1 MKKFFCLTWIFIFIM
16 SATVFAEENFRTI
29 SVSGEGIVETSPD
42 RATISVGVVSRD
54 KDASKVQSESA
65 RTATEIINSVVA
77 LGVERKNI
85 RTGNYNFRQVTRTND
100 KGKRF
105 FDGYEVTNSVTIVV
119 DDIKIVGKVID
130 AALSHGANKVDSLQ
144 FGLRDKKNF
153 QLEALQLAVR
163 DARTKAEIVAREL
176 GRSIIGVKNVSI
188 HSTSISSPRYSKM
201 MMMADSVAAE
211 ENFETPIESGNLT
224 CSASVNVDF
233 EIN

>member
-1 MKKFFCLTWIFIFIM
+1 MQKVFCLALMLIFTF
-16 SATVFAEENFRTI
+16 SATVFAEENIRTI

-54 KDASKVQSESA
+54 KDASKVQAENA
-65 RTATEIINSVVA
+65 RTATEILNSVVA

-85 RTGNYNFRQVTRTND
+85 RTGNYNFRQVMRTND

-105 FDGYEVTNSVTIVV
+105 FDGYEVTNTVTIVV
-119 DDIKIVGKVID
+119 DDIKIVGRVID

-153 QLEALQLAVR
+153 QLEAIQLATR
-163 DARTKAEIVAREL
+163 DARAKAEIVAREL
-176 GRSIIGVKNVSI
+176 GRSIIGVRNVSVN
-188 HSTSISSPRYSKM
+188 SASISAPRHYKM
-201 MMMADSVAAE
+201 VAMDYGAADE
-211 ENFETPIESGNLT
+211 ENFETPIEGGNLT
-224 CSASVNVDF
+224 CTANVNIDF

>member
-1 MKKFFCLTWIFIFIM
+1 MRKICCLTLMLIFIL
-16 SATVFAEENFRTI
+16 SANVFAEENFRII

-54 KDASKVQSESA
+54 KDASKVQSDSA

-85 RTGNYNFRQVTRTND
+85 RTGNYNFRQVVRTND
-100 KGKRF
+100 KGKSF
-105 FDGYEVTNSVTIVV
+105 LDGYEVTNTVTIIV

-153 QLEALQLAVR
+153 QLEAIQLATR
-163 DARTKAEIVAREL
+163 DARAKAEIVAREL
-176 GRSIIGVKNVSI
+176 GRSIIGVRNVSVN
-188 HSTSISSPRYSKM
+188 SASISAPRYHKM
-201 MMMADSVAAE
+201 AMLSADAAE
-211 ENFETPIESGNLT
+211 ENFETPIESGNLSCT
-224 CSASVNVDF
+224 ASVNIDF

>member
-1 MKKFFCLTWIFIFIM
+1 MKKVFYLTLIFVFM
-16 SATVFAEENFRTI
+16 LSANVFAEENLRII

-54 KDASKVQSESA
+54 KDASKVQNNSA
-65 RTATEIINSVVA
+65 RIATEIINSIAA

-85 RTGNYNFRQVTRTND
+85 RTGNYNFRQVFRQND
-100 KGKRF
+100 SGKRI
-105 FDGYEVTNSVTIVV
+105 FDGYEVTNTVTIVV

>member
-1 MKKFFCLTWIFIFIM
+1 MRKIFYLTLIFVFM
-16 SATVFAEENFRTI
+16 LSADVFAEENLRII

-54 KDASKVQSESA
+54 KDASKVQNNSA
-65 RTATEIINSVVA
+65 RIATEIINSIAA

-85 RTGNYNFRQVTRTND
+85 RTGNYNFRQVFRQND
-100 KGKRF
+100 NGKRI
-105 FDGYEVTNSVTIVV
+105 FDGYEVTNTVTIVV